1 MSAHDRREGSNPSE
15 RDAALE
21 RLWRETSVE
30 QPPAHLDAA
39 LLAAARESVASRRP
53 QSEEPARLSRRR
65 ARTSPWLA
73 RWQPLAAAAAVAGL
87 AFVLVPTMMSREEK
101 LAPTLQRP
109 ASTSVPAA
117 AESQLDGPPAPDAID
132 AIDAIDA
139 TEARATPVPAREPD
153 GRREHD
159 VGTADRPLVQREVP
173 APPASAAVP
182 PPLAS
187 TEAAAADT
195 TAPMAKTPEVTFGE
209 RSDARSKALEAETAG
224 RAAASAPAAA
234 AEPSPA
240 TRDRNADDAMVLDA
254 AAWAARIEA
263 LHASGDVAAAERE
276 LRAFRAADPTADAY
290 LSNPLRDWARTVE

>member
-1 MSAHDRREGSNPSE
+1 MSVHDRREGSSPSE

-39 LLAAARESVASRRP
+39 LLAAAHESVASRRE
-53 QSEEPARLSRRR
+53 QPAKPALLSRRR
-65 ARTSPWLA
+65 AGTTPWLA
-73 RWQPLAAAAAVAGL
+73 RWQPLAATAAVAGL

-109 ASTSVPAA
+109 APTSVPAA
-117 AESQLDGPPAPDAID
+117 AESQSDGPPAPDAIG
-132 AIDAIDA
+132 A
-139 TEARATPVPAREPD
+139 TRARETPVPAREPG
-153 GRREHD
+153 GRRERD
-159 VGTADRPLVQREVP
+159 AGATDRPLVQREIP
-173 APPASAAVP
+173 APPAPAAVP
-182 PPLAS
+182 PPATS
-187 TEAAAADT
+187 TEAAAAT
-195 TAPMAKTPEVTFGE
+195 STEPMEEAPEATFGE
-209 RSDARSKALEAETAG
+209 RSDARSKAMEAQTAG

-234 AEPSPA
+234 AAPSPT

-276 LRAFRAADPTADAY
+276 LRSFRAADPTADAY
-290 LSNPLRDWARTVE
+290 LSKPLRDWARTVE